1 MQSIRANKSMQQNL
15 LPYQPCDD
23 QQQYIDIQDQLENPY
38 EDIRNQSQDANPYKR
53 TAARSQL
60 SRASRKYEGQHTER
74 CTGSRVSD
82 RSTSGKDGSVDA
94 K

>member
-1 MQSIRANKSMQQNL
+1 MGSIRANKSMQQNL
-15 LPYQPCDD
+15 LPYQPYDD

-53 TAARSQL
+53 TAARGQL
-60 SRASRKYEGQHTER
+60 TQKYEGQHTER
-74 CTGSRVSD
+74 CTGSQVSD
-82 RSTSGKDGSVDA
+82 RSTSGKNGSVDA